1 MPAYYNVIAS
11 TEFDNIWKTATLKC
25 TDNTTSRSL
34 VLYGDG
40 TEILRA
46 VGTYAEVS
54 CDVSSYQKLTLQTS
68 ASGNTWN
75 GWLELS

>member
-1 MPAYYNVIAS
+1 MPAYYGVTAK

-25 TDNTTSRSL
+25 TDEGTSRSL

-46 VGTYAEVS
+46 VGGQAEVS
-54 CDVSSYQKLTLQTS
+54 CDVSSYQKLRLQTS
-68 ASGNTWN
+68 SNGNTWN